1 MPEYSFMCAMHE
13 IWKSDANV
21 AQFLQIQN
29 SIISGIVSKLLGML
43 LFLRWSEIDRINRIR
58 VIIRRIVGYIL
69 TVIRV

>member
-21 AQFLQIQN
+21 AQFLQKQN

-58 VIIRRIVGYIL
+58 RIVGYIV